1 MGESNIYLLL
11 ISIKIW
17 QLETLQFT
25 RQKTYL
31 LFSCRGPV
39 IGKDPGG
46 TMIWESCLSR
56 ILSAVVPL
64 SC

>member
-25 RQKTYL
+25 RQTTYL
-31 LFSCRGPV
+31 LFSCRGVV
-39 IGKDPGG
+39 IGKTGKKQKG
-46 TMIWESCLSR
+46 TRQHHDMGVLP
-56 ILSAVVPL
+56 A
-64 SC
+64 